1 MKKLDECSLRT
12 LTLIQIAIATLVSL
26 IFQFIIPLNWQ
37 PLDVYTLGP
46 DVRHGDPGANVVL
59 FALSQWYFSI
69 SIAWLFYRNNKHLNN
84 FLVYALVPTSTI
96 IFTEFFQ
103 IYLYYDYIHLLPF
116 FVSFYIIIKKRKNL
130 FPKYVI
136 YYLLITAPWAFIDY
150 FFKLAYYDSSFPEF
164 LFNGIMFLIFT
175 IILSLII
182 KPSKIIKIFN
192 KEAKVELD

>member
-1 MKKLDECSLRT
+1 MKKLNELSLKSV
-12 LTLIQIAIATLVSL
+12 TLIQIAIATGVSL

-59 FALSQWYFSI
+59 FALSQWYFSL
-69 SIAWLFYRNNKHLNN
+69 SVAWLVYRDNKYLNN

-96 IFTEFFQ
+96 IFTEFIQ

-116 FVSFYIIIKKRKNL
+116 IVSFYIIIKKRKNL

-136 YYLLITAPWAFIDY
+136 YYLLIATPWAFIDY
-150 FFKLAYYDSSFPEF
+150 FFKLAYYDASFPEF

-182 KPSKIIKIFN
+182 KPSEIRKLFHKGA
-192 KEAKVELD
+192 E